1 MYAFKEIQKRLKQ
14 NKQKASPGRECFST
28 REIQDKPRTITVV
41 EIPENYNV
49 VKLPSGKIAV
59 GQDYITVF
67 DRNEESILHPL
78 TPLFELNECQEV
90 FIREDNVVA
99 TLNGRRYMVKAGV
112 GMSHKFEV
120 LFGYDIPDTILSSNV
135 YVIDDHGDYVIKID
149 HHIPVEDFGNYQY
162 VDTTRPAASQI
173 ILEFYL
179 KFKDE
184 LKFNMNAAKALYTG
198 IVTDTGR
205 FKYRS
210 VSADTFRAVAF
221 LLEYGLDFTEILGKL
236 DIKSERLMKLQ
247 GYVLQNFEKTPD
259 GVAYIKMKP
268 EIIKKFGTT
277 LEEATSLVNELS
289 TLEDCPVWMLFAEY
303 ENNVV
308 RGRLRS
314 RKPAIDKLA
323 NKYNGGGHK
332 LACGANLGDWET
344 VDRLLEDANE
354 LVREYKRSMK

>member
-1 MYAFKEIQKRLKQ
+1 MKHILQKIKEYNRIIIHMHIRPDGDCYGSGFGLKEIIKETYP
-14 NKQKASPGRECFST
+14 NKEVYVVGETASYVKFIGNV
-28 REIQDKPRTITVV
+28 D
-41 EIPENYNV
+41 EIPDEYFKGALSIV
-49 VKLPSGKIAV
+49 VDTASGERVSDQRFKLA
-59 GQDYITVF
+59 
-67 DRNEESILHPL
+67 
-78 TPLFELNECQEV
+78 
-90 FIREDNVVA
+90 
-99 TLNGRRYMVKAGV
+99 
-112 GMSHKFEV
+112 
-120 LFGYDIPDTILSSNV
+120 
-135 YVIDDHGDYVIKID
+135 DYVIKID

>member
-1 MYAFKEIQKRLKQ
+1 MKHILQKIKEYNRIIIHMHIRPDGDCYGSGFGLKEIIKETYP
-14 NKQKASPGRECFST
+14 NKEVYVVGETASYVKFIGNV
-28 REIQDKPRTITVV
+28 D
-41 EIPENYNV
+41 EIPDEYFKRALSIV
-49 VKLPSGKIAV
+49 VDTASGERVSDQRFKLA
-59 GQDYITVF
+59 
-67 DRNEESILHPL
+67 
-78 TPLFELNECQEV
+78 
-90 FIREDNVVA
+90 
-99 TLNGRRYMVKAGV
+99 
-112 GMSHKFEV
+112 
-120 LFGYDIPDTILSSNV
+120 
-135 YVIDDHGDYVIKID
+135 DYVIKID